1 MDRSK
6 FKYNTF
12 FQYLLQIAKYIFPF
26 ITVPYLTRVLGPDVY
41 AIRAYILAVMTIMQV
56 FLDFGFTAYGTKA
69 IAQAKNDL
77 ALIKTE
83 TSAIMMLRFALC
95 LIGAAALLPA
105 CALITILNANI
116 LYVFIAYIG
125 VCLTALLPDFI
136 FQGQEDMS
144 IITKRY
150 VASQVISIFLIF
162 FLIHSSE
169 DILLVP
175 IIETIATAIG
185 LIWSWH
191 NVVVVKQ
198 IFLVKVSLLK
208 FKKVFMETSIF
219 FLSSASTVLF
229 SSLTTILIGIYI
241 NDEALISYWS
251 IAISVISAVQSLYTP
266 IANSLYPHMVKRKDI
281 KLTKFL
287 LIAGTIAALIGAFG
301 FAYLSDFIMLIIGGG
316 EYVEGS
322 YILVLLSPLLF
333 LSYPAIILGYP
344 VLAAV
349 DKTSLLTISS
359 IISSVFHIIG
369 LIVLLLTN
377 NFNIISISLLRCLT
391 EFVLVF
397 FRVVF
402 SFRTLSSE
410 N

>member
-1 MDRSK
+1 
-6 FKYNTF
+6 
-12 FQYLLQIAKYIFPF
+12 
-26 ITVPYLTRVLGPDVY
+26 
-41 AIRAYILAVMTIMQV
+41 MTIMQV

-359 IISSVFHIIG
+359 VISSVFHIIG